1 MDQKILIFFS
11 LVFFYPNRWVF
22 YLMVHSMM
30 IMIVSCICNLLRE
43 FSLYVYKHNIGICFI
58 KWKTFASSNV
68 FQLNIVRDIL
78 ECIQSLKNVHETNEN
93 WTIVFT
99 KRKKN
104 CDKSCRFPIMTVMND
119 LVCSILVIFLLSFS
133 LYVLQSKISHFRYFE
148 FFFL

>member
-30 IMIVSCICNLLRE
+30 IMNVSCICNLLRE
-43 FSLYVYKHNIGICFI
+43 FSLYVYNHNIGICFI

-78 ECIQSLKNVHETNEN
+78 ECIQSLKNAHEMNEN

-99 KRKKN
+99 KRKKI
-104 CDKSCRFPIMTVMND
+104 SLLLIMMMMNEWN
-119 LVCSILVIFLLSFS
+119 LKFLEINQTWNVFSLRISFFLLSD
-133 LYVLQSKISHFRYFE
+133 E
-148 FFFL
+148 